1 MPLSSLSLSIST
13 MNKVSASS
21 ESILLLHQRYLE
33 KVADQLHV
41 LTTDRQINC
50 LLNTS
55 NLRQ

>member
-1 MPLSSLSLSIST
+1 MPLSLSIST

-50 LLNTS
+50 PLNTS